1 MPFYRGDGVAW
12 VIEGGN
18 DTSDATA
25 TEEDIKLGKTAYTAE
40 GKVEGTSYI
49 AIELTQAQYD
59 ALETKDANAY
69 YLIVE
74 VE

>member
-49 AIELTQAQYD
+49 AIKELTQAQYD
-59 ALETKDANAY
+59 ALETK
-69 YLIVE
+69 IVTHTI
-74 VE
+74 